1 MSDQNSSEGVG
12 QCELLGGAYALFLQ
26 GLIGVMALSSLL
38 YKRAVLD
45 EVPRRP
51 FNIWFM
57 DVSKQ
62 CFSSVVV
69 HFWNVGLSILLSQ
82 QTLAEIQR
90 GAPEFGDQC
99 ANYLINF
106 IMGKLCNLL
115 VYSNFISILPFNGM
129 LNANY
134 FLGRF

>member
-1 MSDQNSSEGVG
+1 MAVQEVSGTTG

-90 GAPEFGDQC
+90 GAPEVGDQC

-106 IMGKLCNLL
+106 IMGEWSFLL
-115 VYSNFISILPFNGM
+115 PL
-129 LNANY
+129 
-134 FLGRF
+134 R

>member
-1 MSDQNSSEGVG
+1 MSEQESSKATG

-82 QTLAEIQR
+82 QTLAEIQK
-90 GAPEFGDQC
+90 GDGL
-99 ANYLINF
+99 A
-106 IMGKLCNLL
+106 LL
-115 VYSNFISILPFNGM
+115 S
-129 LNANY
+129 LNTSACFLNTSVCFLNTSSS
-134 FLGRF
+134 FLGVILC

>member
-1 MSDQNSSEGVG
+1 MAVQEVSGTTG

-82 QTLAEIQR
+82 QTLAEIRR
-90 GAPEFGDQC
+90 GAPEVGDQC

-106 IMGKLCNLL
+106 IMGEWSFLL
-115 VYSNFISILPFNGM
+115 PL
-129 LNANY
+129 
-134 FLGRF
+134 R